1 MNPEEILERF
11 CIIANISLTDGSP
24 WFLLCEEAGN
34 EITSHLKDSVD
45 VNENS
50 RRLTVAAASLA
61 FYRYAMYN
69 VANGSTEY
77 FCAGEIRIKNDLPS
91 TLKTAYEVWL
101 NAKRAISD
109 LLRDDDFIF
118 ERMDKYAN

>member
-11 CIIANISLTDGSP
+11 SIIANIPITEGSP
-24 WFLLCEEAGN
+24 WIFLCEEAGN
-34 EITSHLKDSVD
+34 DLISHLKDSVD

-61 FYRYAMYN
+61 FYRYVLYN
-69 VANGSTEY
+69 SANGATES
-77 FCAGEIRIKNDLPS
+77 FGAGELRIKTDSKSAVKL
-91 TLKTAYEVWL
+91 AYEVWL

-109 LLRDDDFIF
+109 LLIDENFTF
-118 ERMDKYAN
+118 ERIEYNAN